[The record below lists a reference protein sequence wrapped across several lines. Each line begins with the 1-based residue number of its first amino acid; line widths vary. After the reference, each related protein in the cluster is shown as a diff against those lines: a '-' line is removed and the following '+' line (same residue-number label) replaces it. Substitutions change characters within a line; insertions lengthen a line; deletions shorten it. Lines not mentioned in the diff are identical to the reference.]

1 MDNTSL
7 PKKSKKS
14 SKKNLFYKDLK
25 NVSGTYSDEIIN
37 QVENNSDL
45 LIKEYIKWNNSLVK
59 LAEKTNISAS
69 NLKRI
74 PYLLEKSTFNKI
86 QKKLIKE
93 KPTKIILGIAGPGA
107 VGKETI
113 KNGLGFNMVIN
124 TTTREKRD
132 YEIQDKHYHFISNN
146 EYKNIVSKKGF
157 VISMNRLGRGQYG
170 IQKND
175 IEKIILNSKVG
186 IVEENPKNLT
196 AIKKYIESKKDC
208 KFILVYILPPS
219 PIFCHLACRLAYRC
233 KESGE
238 NFSSAINS
246 TLGER
251 QLKELNSV
259 IGAINKKIDV
269 VFLINDKVN
278 RAIKKLK
285 TIL

>member
-1 MDNTSL
+1 MNNNSNKD
-7 PKKSKKS
+7 
-14 SKKNLFYKDLK
+14 LFYKDLK
-25 NVSGTYSDEIIN
+25 NISGIYPDEIIN
-37 QVENNSDL
+37 QVKSNSDL

-59 LAEKTNISAS
+59 LAKKTNIPTT
-69 NLKRI
+69 NFKKI

-113 KNGLGFNMVIN
+113 KNSLGFNTVIN

-132 YEIQDKHYHFISNN
+132 YEIQDKHYHFISKDA
-146 EYKNIVSKKGF
+146 YKNIISKNGF
-157 VISMNRLGRGQYG
+157 IISMNRPGRGQYG

-175 IEKIILNSKVG
+175 IEKIILNSKIG
-186 IVEENPKNLT
+186 IVEENPKNLIV
-196 AIKKYIESKKDC
+196 IKKYIESKKDC
-208 KFILVYILPPS
+208 KFVLVYILPPY

-251 QLKELNSV
+251 QLEELNYLVKS
-259 IGAINKKIDV
+259 IKKIDV
-269 VFLINDKVN
+269 IFLINDKVD